1 MSQRDARPLDDEKN
15 DTRSQ
20 AIALFRYGLIADVVN
35 WPPGQRGLYAKIRE
49 KTSHSVHIPYS
60 RRTRVA
66 EETMRGWLAAWRRGG
81 FDALR
86 PKTRGDLGHSR
97 SIPSPV
103 ADLLC
108 NIKDENHALS
118 VALVIERARASGM
131 VQKDLVLPNSTVHR
145 LLSRAGLMQ
154 KRPEEPTGND
164 RRRFSFEKAGE
175 MWMADVMHGPQVTVA
190 DKRLQKSY
198 LIAIIDDATRV
209 VPFCAFALS
218 ENVAAFLPVLGS
230 AIRRRGI
237 PTRLYCDNGAAF
249 RSHQLE
255 LACAKLGITLI
266 HSRPYTPQ
274 GRGKIE
280 RWFRT
285 VRLQLLPRL
294 NPADTKPHGGARPL
308 SLEALNRA
316 LWGWVEGEYHQTP
329 HHGLGGDTPLDRW
342 AMNTDAL
349 RLPAHDIDLDSL
361 FLLEEKR
368 RVQLDRTVSL
378 RGVIYEVDATL
389 VGETVTLRFD
399 PAKLGQPI
407 EVWHKNHKLGTAKR
421 VDLYANCFVKRH
433 SSTRELL
440 PQGAPEAPPAGL
452 QMRDLDR
459 SNQKKG
465 DR

>member
-1 MSQRDARPLDDEKN
+1 MDDEKD

-86 PKTRGDLGHSR
+86 PAPRSDLGRSR
-97 SIPSPV
+97 SIPPPV

-118 VALVIERARASGM
+118 VALVIERAQSSGT
-131 VQKDLVLPNSTVHR
+131 VPTDLVLPNSTVHR
-145 LLSRAGLMQ
+145 LLSRAGLME
-154 KRPEEPTGND
+154 KRPDEPTGND

-175 MWMADVMHGPQVTVA
+175 MWMADVMHGPQVTVE
-190 DKRLQKSY
+190 DRRRQKSY

-218 ENVAAFLPVLGS
+218 ENVAAFLPVFGQ
-230 AIRRRGI
+230 AVRRRGI

-255 LACAKLGITLI
+255 LACARLGIVLI
-266 HSRPYTPQ
+266 HSRPYIPQ

-285 VRLQLLPRL
+285 VRLQFLPRL
-294 NPADTKPHGGARPL
+294 APADTNN
-308 SLEALNRA
+308 LEALNRA

-329 HHGLGGDTPLDRW
+329 HHGLDGETPFDRW

-349 RLPAHDIDLDSL
+349 RLPAPDLDLDSI

-368 RVQLDRTVSL
+368 KVARDRTVSL

-389 VGETVTLRFD
+389 VGETVKLRFD

-407 EVWHKNHKLGTAKR
+407 EVWHKNRKLGTAKR

-433 SSTRELL
+433 HSTKEML
-440 PQGAPEAPPAGL
+440 PQGAPDAPPQGL
-452 QMRDLDR
+452 KLRDLAKNNNPDE
-459 SNQKKG
+459 G